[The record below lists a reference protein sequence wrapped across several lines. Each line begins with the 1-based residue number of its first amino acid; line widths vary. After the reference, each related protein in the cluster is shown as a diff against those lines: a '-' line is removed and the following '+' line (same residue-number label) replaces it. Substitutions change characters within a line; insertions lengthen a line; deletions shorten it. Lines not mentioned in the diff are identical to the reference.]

1 MTAVSFKE
9 RFTKLARGHWLDS
22 MGNSILVTGC
32 SDAGKAHELTA
43 VVTPLVDHASA
54 RDRVLQIKRDAARQW
69 RCGNANLEWVDE
81 QLVRLVWATDDGR
94 RSVWSRSLESALP
107 EGDTA
112 SEGDAFPWR
121 LHGAEP
127 GPWLPLETP
136 RDILYD
142 GARVAAL
149 LDIRQ
154 LIGPRTEPQ
163 ERLTHI
169 LMDHDLHPNPGDYLI
184 PGANSPLWQTLQVS
198 DSVKCSIAQRI
209 QRIQYEALAQRVQWS
224 GDSEVWVGR
233 HKISCN
239 PRDIQ
244 TLESRWVLSP
254 KDERKSLEIARLL
267 ALYSV
272 FDNPLSNRRNG
283 VHLGLDPELRRQCDY
298 ELFASPLNATVPNGR
313 FASKWPWVEWR
324 FGSIGKYPSVMS
336 LLPVNSIVCVN
347 PPFTEAYLA
356 DVMSHL
362 AELKLRYRLRI
373 SIPIQDCPW
382 RKKLQSSLPSAQLL
396 TTYYDA
402 SAESHT
408 DLLHPTLL
416 WEDPRCPDRGSDAPL
431 LELPS
436 TNTSAAFAVSLLTQA
451 DGGGIFGFGA
461 NATRAEADSEA
472 APRESAAGPVVD
484 SVERVRSQWLAAQRQ
499 EPPKLE
505 ESPRQAQEPRR
516 PQGQPD
522 PPEVSRAGQADEVA
536 APGKAPPA
544 EQAAPQPEP
553 VPVPPA
559 QPPPEP
565 PPKAV
570 PPSEAAGRLAPLPAR
585 VRGQAPSAATEQRP
599 QHSRGPALA
608 EPAPLLDA
616 DEWPTLGA
624 APKGKKKRA

>member
-1 MTAVSFKE
+1 MSGALVSFKE
-9 RFTKLARGHWLDS
+9 RFVKLARGHWLDS
-22 MGNSILVTGC
+22 MGNSILVTESPEAC
-32 SDAGKAHELTA
+32 QAHELTA
-43 VVTPLVDHASA
+43 VITPLIDHASA

-69 RCGNANLEWVDE
+69 RCGHANLEWVDE

-94 RSVWSRSLESALP
+94 RSVWSRSLESVP
-107 EGDTA
+107 EERDAGG
-112 SEGDAFPWR
+112 EGDAFPWR

-209 QRIQYEALAQRVQWS
+209 QRIQYEALSQRVQWC

-233 HKISCN
+233 HKISCS

-244 TLESRWVLSP
+244 TLELRWVLAP
-254 KDERKSLEIARLL
+254 QDERKSLEIARLL

-298 ELFASPLNATVPNGR
+298 ELFASPLNATVPNGH

-402 SAESHT
+402 SAETHT

-416 WEDPRCPDRGSDAPL
+416 WEDPRCPDRLRESDAPL
-431 LELPS
+431 LELPVA
-436 TNTSAAFAVSLLTQA
+436 NQSAAFAVSLLTQE
-451 DGGGIFGFGA
+451 GGGTFGFGA
-461 NATRAEADSEA
+461 NAVRMKAG
-472 APRESAAGPVVD
+472 PQGHFGGPVVD
-484 SVERVRSQWLAAQRQ
+484 SVERVRSERLAAQRQ
-499 EPPKLE
+499 EPLRPE
-505 ESPRQAQEPRR
+505 ESPRRAQEPGL
-516 PQGQPD
+516 QGQSG
-522 PPEVSRAGQADEVA
+522 PPEVARAGRAEEA
-536 APGKAPPA
+536 EAPGKA
-544 EQAAPQPEP
+544 APLEEAVSQLEP

-565 PPKAV
+565 PPRAE
-570 PPSEAAGRLAPLPAR
+570 PPSEASGRLAPLPAR
-585 VRGQAPSAATEQRP
+585 VRGRAPASATERRP
-599 QHSRGPALA
+599 QQQHGGQALT
-608 EPAPLLDA
+608 EPASCLDTN
-616 DEWPTLGA
+616 EWPTLGA
-624 APKGKKKRA
+624 APKGKKKRP